1 MKRQHSIG
9 RVLVLALVLIQFG
22 APLHAQNTNN
32 QEALGGHLGG
42 VPTTAQRCR
51 LQGDRGCGRSFP
63 LRAPALKEMEACA

>member
-32 QEALGGHLGG
+32 QEHWVATWAASPQQPNDAGYRAMADAVDLSLF
-42 VPTTAQRCR
+42 TR
-51 LQGDRGCGRSFP
+51 LR
-63 LRAPALKEMEACA
+63 